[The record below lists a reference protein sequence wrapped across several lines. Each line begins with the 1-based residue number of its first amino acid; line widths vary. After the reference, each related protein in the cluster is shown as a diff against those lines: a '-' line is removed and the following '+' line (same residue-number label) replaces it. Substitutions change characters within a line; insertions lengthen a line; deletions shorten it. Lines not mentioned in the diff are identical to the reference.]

1 MSLTYSYQVGCPKA
15 CSVHTLAPGLQLLY
29 EIFSDISYAS
39 IFSEPICA
47 VGYGV
52 AALFSAKNEN
62 NKSSWSFKNYS
73 LTGVSSQK
81 TLFDFVAKLQYIS

>member
-1 MSLTYSYQVGCPKA
+1 MSF
-15 CSVHTLAPGLQLLY
+15 APYFAQK
-29 EIFSDISYAS
+29 EIQNVSAS
-39 IFSEPICA
+39 IILTQVFFSEPICA

-73 LTGVSSQK
+73 LTAVSFSEIVFP
-81 TLFDFVAKLQYIS
+81 TPIT